1 MATRVFHV
9 SASYMRR
16 QQAKQLGWLLA
27 MLGLVVFSL
36 YYLGQMLGGDA
47 GVADYLV
54 PVVGVLA
61 CSAYAVKL
69 GLQLKLGKA
78 AYPDVTW
85 DDGQE
90 SLSLIQPEGKLVLMQ
105 ASLIS
110 MRVQVGLGRVLALTL
125 VSETGQQ
132 LRLEGYESLDDLV
145 ELFESRLPEGQVV
158 RTRLRY

>member
-1 MATRVFHV
+1 MVTRVFHV

-27 MLGLVVFSL
+27 MLGLVIFSL
-36 YYLGQMLGGDA
+36 YYLGKLQGEAA
-47 GVADYLV
+47 GIADYLV
-54 PVVGVLA
+54 PVLGVLA

-69 GLQLKLGKA
+69 GLQLKLGRA

-85 DDGQE
+85 DAKQE
-90 SLSLIQPEGKLVLMQ
+90 TLSLMQPEGEWVLPL
-105 ASLIS
+105 ASLLS
-110 MRVQVGLGRVLALTL
+110 MRVQVGLGRVLAVTL
-125 VSETGQQ
+125 VDESGQQ
-132 LRLEGYESLDDLV
+132 LRLEGYEALDDLV